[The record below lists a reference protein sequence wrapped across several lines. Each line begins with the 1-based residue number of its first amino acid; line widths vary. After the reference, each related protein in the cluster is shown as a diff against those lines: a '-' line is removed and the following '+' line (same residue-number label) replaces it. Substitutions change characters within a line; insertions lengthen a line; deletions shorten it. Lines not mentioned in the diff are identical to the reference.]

1 MDKAVIFF
9 VEGDT
14 EEAFYKKLC
23 ETFKQCHCDGAKFA
37 VRYVD
42 IKNLNGIANFG
53 RKVISTIEHNRH
65 SKYRS
70 CTLYPIL
77 CYDTDVFELGRKP
90 PVDLDRVE
98 NQLNS
103 IREVGGVYRLGAQ
116 RTIEDWLLLDVARI
130 REFLRLPA
138 GKTNGMRCGLDEIRA
153 LFKQA
158 NKTYVKG
165 KAEALIDQLNMNL
178 IIKKKSVV
186 FADVIRLLN
195 TP

>member
-14 EEAFYKKLC
+14 EEAFYKKFR
-23 ETFKQCHCDGAKFA
+23 ETLQQCHCDGGKFA
-37 VRYVD
+37 VRHVN
-42 IKNLNGIANFG
+42 IKNLKGIANFG
-53 RKVISTIEHNRH
+53 RKVISTIEHNRLR
-65 SKYRS
+65 KYRG
-70 CTLYPIL
+70 CTLYPVL
-77 CYDTDVFELGRKP
+77 CYDTDVFELGKKP
-90 PVDLDRVE
+90 PVDLDRVAD
-98 NQLNS
+98 QLKS

-116 RTIEDWLLLDVARI
+116 RTIEDWLLLDAAGI
-130 REFLRLPA
+130 RKFLKLPE
-138 GKTNGMRCGLDEIRA
+138 GKMNGMRCGLEEIRA

-165 KAEALIDQLNMNL
+165 KAEALVEQLDMNL
-178 IIKKKSVV
+178 IIKEKSAV